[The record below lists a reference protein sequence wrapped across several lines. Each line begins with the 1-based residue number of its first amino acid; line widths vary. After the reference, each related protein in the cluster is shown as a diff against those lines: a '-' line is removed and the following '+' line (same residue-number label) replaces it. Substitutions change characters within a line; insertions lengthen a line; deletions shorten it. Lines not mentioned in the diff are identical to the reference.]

1 MLTDLQKASFLKR
14 ISAFLLDFILLI
26 ILVTGIAFAMS
37 AIFGFDSYSESLE
50 SLYAKY
56 ETEHGVSFDIS
67 LEEYEALSD
76 EEKATYDSAYDAF
89 LNDEEANYTYNML
102 ISLTLLITSLS
113 ILIAYLALEFAVPAI
128 VGNGQTVGKKI
139 FSLAVMRTDGIK
151 ISNLSL
157 FIRTVLGKYTLE
169 TMVAVFIVLMLY
181 FGSIGIV
188 GGVVLLLILV
198 LQVVLLI
205 VTKTNSCI
213 HDLLSNTVVVDMAS
227 QMIFE
232 NEEERDEYIKSHSI
246 VES

>member
-1 MLTDLQKASFLKR
+1 MLTDLQKASLLKR

-26 ILVTGIAFAMS
+26 ILVTGLAFAMS

-50 SLYAKY
+50 SLYSKY

-113 ILIAYLALEFAVPAI
+113 VLVAYLALEFAVPAI
-128 VGNGQTVGKKI
+128 IGNGQTVGKKI
-139 FSLAVMRTDGIK
+139 FSLAVMRTDGVK
-151 ISNLSL
+151 ISTLSL

-188 GGVVLLLILV
+188 GGAVLLLILV
-198 LQVVLLI
+198 LQVILII

-232 NEEERDEYIKSHSI
+232 NAEERDEYIRSHSST
-246 VES
+246 ES